1 MVQSRSTLQASPAA
15 DSARALPATGIAAHS
30 IYAEIVM
37 RVFSVISL
45 VGCDVATFMGL
56 EALWKSRWISSI
68 LTFCIAAGVAILGL
82 NVLSVIA
89 TILLIALCMISGT
102 PTLTVM
108 MLLSATPFVFA
119 VMGAR
124 RSILT

>member
-1 MVQSRSTLQASPAA
+1 
-15 DSARALPATGIAAHS
+15 
-30 IYAEIVM
+30 M

-68 LTFCIAAGVAILGL
+68 LTFCVAAGVAILGL